1 MGFLITFLIIETFAV
16 LGFLVLF
23 FLFFVLLPILKGA
36 PFVPI
41 SKEKIERAIEL
52 VGLKPGQKIADLGSG
67 DGRFLIACAKKGVRA
82 VGFEINPFLVW
93 RANLN
98 IKKEGLQNLAKAKL
112 SNFWW
117 ENLSDFDVI
126 FVYGIG
132 HIMKGLEK
140 KLQKELKPGAKVVS
154 FIFQF
159 PNWQSKKEEKG
170 IYIYWKE

>member
-67 DGRFLIACAKKGVRA
+67 DGRILIACAKKGVRA
-82 VGFEINPFLVW
+82 VGFERIYDVVGGDRQVTLDV
-93 RANLN
+93 ACAG
-98 IKKEGLQNLAKAKL
+98 ELA
-112 SNFWW
+112 
-117 ENLSDFDVI
+117 
-126 FVYGIG
+126 
-132 HIMKGLEK
+132 
-140 KLQKELKPGAKVVS
+140 
-154 FIFQF
+154 
-159 PNWQSKKEEKG
+159 
-170 IYIYWKE
+170 